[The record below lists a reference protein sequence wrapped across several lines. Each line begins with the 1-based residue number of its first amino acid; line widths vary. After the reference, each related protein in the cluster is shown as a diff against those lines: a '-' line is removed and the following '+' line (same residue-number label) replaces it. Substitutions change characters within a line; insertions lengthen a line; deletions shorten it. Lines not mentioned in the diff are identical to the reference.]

1 MNEQWKVAGSYFETC
16 NCEAACPCVFTSP
29 PTEGDC
35 TVLIAWHIERG
46 NFADVA
52 LDGLNAVLAAY
63 SPGHMLQ
70 GNWKVALY
78 LDERADPA
86 QKDAM
91 QKIFSGQAG
100 GHLAALGPLISE
112 VKGVKSV
119 PIEYRAQGRARSMRI
134 PGIAEAEI
142 EGLTGQGGADVSLN
156 NVPFTVVPAQPLV
169 ASKSKAARYDDYGL
183 KLHASGKTGFY
194 SPFSYQSA

>member
-1 MNEQWKVAGSYFETC
+1 MNEQWKVTGSYFETC

-29 PTEGDC
+29 PTDGAC
-35 TVLIAWHIERG
+35 TVLLAWHIERG
-46 NFADVA
+46 NFAGVA
-52 LDGLNAVLAAY
+52 LDDFNVVLAAY

-78 LDERADPA
+78 LDERADA
-86 QKDAM
+86 GQKDAM

-119 PIEYRAQGRARSMRI
+119 PIEYRAKGRARGMRI

-142 EGLTGQGGADVSLN
+142 EG
-156 NVPFTVVPAQPLV
+156 
-169 ASKSKAARYDDYGL
+169 RR
-183 KLHASGKTGFY
+183 
-194 SPFSYQSA
+194 

>member
-1 MNEQWKVAGSYFETC
+1 MNEQWKVTGSYFETC

-29 PTEGDC
+29 PTDGAC
-35 TVLIAWHIERG
+35 TVLLAWHIERG
-46 NFADVA
+46 NFAGVA
-52 LDGLNAVLAAY
+52 LDDFNVVLAAY

-78 LDERADPA
+78 LDERADA
-86 QKDAM
+86 GQKDAM

-119 PIEYRAQGRARSMRI
+119 PIEYRAKGRARGMRI

-142 EGLTGQGGADVSLN
+142 EGLEGQGGADVSVN
-156 NVPFTVVPAQPLV
+156 NAPFTAVPAQPLAV
-169 ASKSKAARYDDYGL
+169 SRSKAARYDDHGI
-183 KLHASGKTGFY
+183 KLDVSGKNGFY
-194 SPFSYQSA
+194 SSFSYQSA

>member
-1 MNEQWKVAGSYFETC
+1 MNEQWKVAGSYFEAC
-16 NCEAACPCVFTSP
+16 NCEASCPCVFTSP
-29 PTEGDC
+29 PTEGTC

-52 LDGLNAVLAAY
+52 LDDLNAAFVGY

-78 LDERADPA
+78 LDERADEG

-112 VKGVKSV
+112 VMGVKSV
-119 PIEYRAQGRARSMRI
+119 PIEYRAQGRTRGMRI

-142 EGLTGQGGADVSLN
+142 EGLQGQGGADVTLN

-169 ASKSKAARYDDYGL
+169 VGKSRTARYDDHGI
-183 KLHASGKTGFY
+183 KLDVSGKNGFY